1 MCLRTS
7 EQNNNLD
14 FIFLKNAKK
23 KQIPWVKKK
32 GKERRAGQCR
42 VMYMIDHCDEQASG
56 VKGE

>member
-32 GKERRAGQCR
+32 GKERIKKRFFFLLCFSFLCP
-42 VMYMIDHCDEQASG
+42 HSPF
-56 VKGE
+56 